1 MKNIEQHYEQIELS
15 EMAIERERERDY
27 EQIEGFKVVSRSPA
41 FGSSFDLFWHC
52 VRSASFW
59 RWVMLD
65 HGKRPGSCSSATI

>member
-15 EMAIERERERDY
+15 EMAIERERDY
-27 EQIEGFKVVSRSPA
+27 EQIEGFKVVCEQSPA
-41 FGSSFDLFWHC
+41 FGSSFDLFWC
-52 VRSASFW
+52 VWSASFW

>member
-15 EMAIERERERDY
+15 EMAIERERETMNKLRVSKWC
-27 EQIEGFKVVSRSPA
+27 EQSPA
-41 FGSSFDLFWHC
+41 FGSSFDLFWC